1 MGGLIAIYND
11 IVSHLCLSWE
21 LPAIGCVGLGDFTIS
36 IWFKDWWKS
45 ILGSSSTKLD
55 SKTPVKQPGGGNY
68 LQIQ

>member
-11 IVSHLCLSWE
+11 IVSHLGLLWE
-21 LPAIGCVGLGDFTIS
+21 LPAIGCVGLGDLIIP

-55 SKTPVKQPGGGNY
+55 SKTPIKQV
-68 LQIQ
+68 